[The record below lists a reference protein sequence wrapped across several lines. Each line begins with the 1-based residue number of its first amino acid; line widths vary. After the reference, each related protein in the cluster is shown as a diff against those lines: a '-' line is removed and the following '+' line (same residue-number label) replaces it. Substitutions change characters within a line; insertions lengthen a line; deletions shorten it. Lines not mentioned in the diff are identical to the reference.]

1 MHLKIMLAAS
11 VATLSIAGAA
21 SAQLAGIGGA
31 VNGGAATVGGVAA
44 APGAG
49 INAGTGADVSGAASL
64 GHAVSGADPAKTV
77 TPPTMPAAS
86 ASANAQAASA
96 TAADAGLAGLEPGLP
111 VRSSAGAMIG
121 TVSKVDRSADGKISA
136 VTVTSA
142 DGSQKAMQMSP
153 GSLSV
158 SNGVVISSQAGA
170 STR

>member
-11 VATLSIAGAA
+11 AAALSIAGAA
-21 SAQLAGIGGA
+21 SAQLAGVGGA

-44 APGAG
+44 APGTG
-49 INAGTGADVSGAASL
+49 INAGTGADVRGAASL
-64 GHAVSGADPAKTV
+64 GHTVSGADPAKTV
-77 TPPTMPAAS
+77 TPPTVPAAS
-86 ASANAQAASA
+86 AGANAQAASA

-142 DGSQKAMQMSP
+142 DGSQKTMQLPP
-153 GSLSV
+153 GSLSI
-158 SNGVVISSQAGA
+158 SEGVVVSST
-170 STR
+170 SR

>member
-11 VATLSIAGAA
+11 AAALSIAGAA
-21 SAQLAGIGGA
+21 SAQLAGVGGA

-49 INAGTGADVSGAASL
+49 AGADVRGAASL
-64 GHAVSGADPAKTV
+64 GHTVSGADPAKTV
-77 TPPTMPAAS
+77 TPPTAPAAS
-86 ASANAQAASA
+86 ANANAQAASA

-142 DGSQKAMQMSP
+142 DGSQKTMQLPP
-153 GSLSV
+153 GSLSI
-158 SNGVVISSQAGA
+158 SEGVVISSQAGA
-170 STR
+170 SIR